1 MKILKDLFIVPDLE
15 NHKAE
20 VSFTAPGACKK
31 AEWKI
36 LDANAETV
44 AAGTLSGDTGEKI
57 AFSAAIP
64 DCKLWSIEAP
74 YLYTLVINWGDE
86 SEESTFGM
94 RSFGTSG
101 KDLLLNGKKF
111 CARGYIRGR
120 EAHEHPNL
128 IGFSLTEYYEKNI
141 RTAKQFGFN
150 LIRFHSRIP
159 HEECFE
165 VADRLGMLIH
175 IEIRKYYGRYQK
187 ERILMDNGGD
197 IINEEEWRETIFKL
211 RNHPSLMVYC
221 MGNEIDSPGTNP
233 FIEHIAGVTKE
244 LDQTRLFID
253 TCAHGEFDRTYV
265 DFDVQH
271 MSYYYPFGQD
281 YDMFDNTYNWLIYGS
296 CKGQELVSSDDPDQP
311 TYKITRAINSK
322 RPVLAHEICHYAAYH
337 NLDALSD
344 KFDKF
349 APDKRPWWIDELKK
363 LAALKGY
370 DKFYDKAMEASHR
383 FQFISWKLGIEAARR
398 SSLLT
403 GFHLL
408 QLADTDRYE
417 NSNGL
422 LDCFDDPHNIDK
434 AEFMKFN
441 SDTIL
446 LSELP
451 RRTYFENEKVNIPV
465 LVSHYAE
472 NLPESADF
480 VFELSRRDDGSVIRS
495 GKLKGILLEERGLR
509 EICSVDL
516 LIPESSESME
526 LKFTVKLLANET
538 VIAEN
543 NWPLWVFPDRPEE
556 VAAQKLTVSL
566 PDINLNLRY
575 PQLENSGS
583 LQQPEKLLIVNRFS
597 DEVFKHLESGGD
609 VMMFY
614 RVDETRDRKWSCEYE
629 KYYLPAVW
637 DRLKGVIW
645 DRGNNCG
652 ALIEN
657 HAAFAGFPHDGFVNL
672 QFHGLIDDCDKI
684 NLDDFPVKVAP
695 LMRGIDRATRDRF
708 DVYTYG
714 LSELQ
719 PEWTMRNFAYAFELK
734 AGKGRLFISGF
745 NFTGLNSGKPETCA
759 MFESLLKYVNSDRF
773 APETEISVAELKA
786 YLEAKGAAPRLRE
799 RKMTQYWQLNAEPLE
814 SARYWKESELYIA
827 GTLDLPPKGK

>member
-1 MKILKDLFIVPDLE
+1 MKFLNDLFVVPNIE
-15 NHKAE
+15 KQQAE
-20 VSFTAPGACKK
+20 ISFTAPTACES

-36 LDANAETV
+36 LDASSKVV
-44 AAGTLSGDTGEKI
+44 ADGQLSAVANEKVEF
-57 AFSAAIP
+57 AVAIP
-64 DCKLWSIEAP
+64 DCQLWSIENP
-74 YLYTLVINWGDE
+74 YLYTLVIKWADD

-101 KDLLLNGKKF
+101 RDLLLNGEKF
-111 CARGYIRGR
+111 CAKGYIRGR
-120 EAHEHPNL
+120 EAHEHPNF

-141 RTAKQFGFN
+141 KAAKKFGFN

-175 IEIRKYYGRYQK
+175 IEIRKYYGHYQK
-187 ERILMDNGGD
+187 ERKGMKDEGE
-197 IINEEEWRETIFKL
+197 IINEAEWRAAVKSL

-221 MGNEIDSPGTNP
+221 MGNEIRNPGTNP
-233 FIEHIAGVTKE
+233 FVEHIAEVTKE
-244 LDQTRLFID
+244 LDPTRLFID

-271 MSYYYPFGQD
+271 MSYYYPFGKN

-296 CKGQELVSSDDPDQP
+296 CKGQELIDTDDVDEP

-337 NLDALSD
+337 DLDALSA
-344 KFDKF
+344 KFDKY
-349 APDKRPWWIDELKK
+349 APDERPWWIDELKK

-370 DKFYDKAMEASHR
+370 DKFYEQAREASHR
-383 FQFISWKLGIEAARR
+383 FQFIGWKLGIEAARR
-398 SSLLT
+398 SPLLS
-403 GFHLL
+403 GFHFL
-408 QLADTDRYE
+408 QLADTERYE

-422 LDCFDDPHNIDK
+422 LDCFDDSHGIDE

-441 SDTIL
+441 ADTVL

-451 RRTYFENEKVNIPV
+451 RRTYFENEKINIPV
-465 LVSHYAE
+465 LISHYAE
-472 NLPESADF
+472 NLPEIADF
-480 VFELSRRDDGSVIRS
+480 AFELTDLKSGKVIRS
-495 GKLKGILLEERGLR
+495 GKLKGIHLKEKGLR

-516 LIPESSESME
+516 LMPEAAESAESAE
-526 LKFTVKLLANET
+526 LKFSAKLLAGET
-538 VIAEN
+538 VIVEN
-543 NWPLWVFPDRPEE
+543 DWAVWVFPNRPEE
-556 VAAQKLTVSL
+556 LAAQKATIALA
-566 PDINLNLRY
+566 DIDITQRY
-575 PQLENSGS
+575 PQLEDSND
-583 LQQPEKLLIVNRFS
+583 EKLMIANRF
-597 DEVFKHLESGGD
+597 DDAVFEQLEKGND
-609 VMMFY
+609 VLMLY
-614 RVDETRDRKWSCEYE
+614 RVDETRDRKWSCDYE

-652 ALIEN
+652 ALVEK
-657 HAAFAGFPHDGFVNL
+657 HAAFAGFPNDGFVNL

-684 NLDDFPVKVAP
+684 NLDDFPVKIDP
-695 LMRGIDRATRDRF
+695 IMRGIDRASRDRF
-708 DVYTYG
+708 DVYTYE

-734 AGKGRLFISGF
+734 VGKGRLFISAF
-745 NFTGLNSGKPETCA
+745 NFTGLNSEKPETCA
-759 MFESLLKYVNSDRF
+759 MFESLLNYVNSAEF
-773 APETEISVAELKA
+773 APKTEISVEALKS
-786 YLEAKGAAPRLRE
+786 YLEEKGSASRLKE

-814 SARYWKESELYIA
+814 SARYWKESELYID
-827 GTLDLPPKGK
+827 GTLELPPKK